1 MVTTRMGNKL
11 TMKLGFSLPNN
22 QGMTH
27 VNDLVTLA
35 VEAESLGYHSVW
47 VSEHLFHATYVAN
60 RLGDAPYHEAL
71 TILTAVAGA
80 TSKVRLG
87 TSVLVLPWHHPVQL
101 AKRVASLDDYSGG
114 RVSLGVGVAQTEDE
128 FENLGVPFTHRGR
141 IADEMLM
148 AMKILWTEKDPKFN
162 GKYFNFDGLQFEPKP
177 IQKPYPPLLIGGTS
191 RRAIERVVEH
201 GDGWHALSQSPQDIA
216 PVVNELRQRRSDTI
230 DVSVRSMTTIMDRSW
245 DRPVEER
252 VTMKGTLEE
261 LTAMLQ
267 AYEHAGVDEVVLDG
281 HSRDVETNR
290 HILRSFAELNG

>member
-1 MVTTRMGNKL
+1 
-11 TMKLGFSLPNN
+11 MKLGFSLPNN
-22 QGMTH
+22 QGVAH

-35 VEAESLGYHSVW
+35 IEAESLGYHSVW

-162 GKYFNFDGLQFEPKP
+162 GKYFNFNGLQFEPKP
-177 IQKPYPPLLIGGTS
+177 IQEPYPPLLIGGTS

-252 VTMKGTLEE
+252 VTMRGTLEE

>member
-1 MVTTRMGNKL
+1 
-11 TMKLGFSLPNN
+11 MKLGFSLPNN
-22 QGMTH
+22 QGMPH

-35 VEAESLGYHSVW
+35 IEAESLGYHSVW
-47 VSEHLFHATYVAN
+47 VSEHLFHATYVAS

-101 AKRVASLDDYSGG
+101 AKRIASLDDYSEG

-128 FENLGVPFTHRGR
+128 FENLGVPFSHRGR
-141 IADEMLM
+141 IADEMLT
-148 AMKILWTEKDPKFN
+148 AMKILWTEKYPKFY
-162 GKYFNFDGLQFEPKP
+162 GKYFNFNDLQFEPKP
-177 IQKPYPPLLIGGTS
+177 IQKPHPPLLIGGAS

-201 GDGWHALSQSPQDIA
+201 GDGWHALSQSPEDIA
-216 PVVNELRQRRSDTI
+216 PVVNELRQQRPDTI

-267 AYEHAGVDEVVLDG
+267 AYEDAGVDEVVLDS
-281 HSRDVETNR
+281 HSGDLEMNR
-290 HILRSFAELNG
+290 HILRSFAALNG

>member
-1 MVTTRMGNKL
+1 
-11 TMKLGFSLPNN
+11 MKLGFSLPNN
-22 QGMTH
+22 QGMPH

-35 VEAESLGYHSVW
+35 IEAESLGYHSVW
-47 VSEHLFHATYVAN
+47 VSEHLFHATYVAS

-101 AKRVASLDDYSGG
+101 AKRIASLDDYSEG

-128 FENLGVPFTHRGR
+128 FENLGVPFSHRGR
-141 IADEMLM
+141 IADEMLT
-148 AMKILWTEKDPKFN
+148 AMKILWTEKYPKFY
-162 GKYFNFDGLQFEPKP
+162 GKYFNFNDLQFEPKP
-177 IQKPYPPLLIGGTS
+177 IQKPHPPLLIGGTS
-191 RRAIERVVEH
+191 RRAIERVLEY

-216 PVVNELRQRRSDTI
+216 PVVNELRQQRPDTI

-267 AYEHAGVDEVVLDG
+267 AYEDAGVDEVVLDS
-281 HSRDVETNR
+281 HSGDLEMNR
-290 HILRSFAELNG
+290 HILRSFAALNG

>member
-1 MVTTRMGNKL
+1 MVTTRMGNKS

-22 QGMTH
+22 QGMPH

-35 VEAESLGYHSVW
+35 IEAESLGYHSVW
-47 VSEHLFHATYVAN
+47 VSEHLFHATYVAS

-101 AKRVASLDDYSGG
+101 AKRIASLDDYSEG

-128 FENLGVPFTHRGR
+128 FENLGVPFSHRGR
-141 IADEMLM
+141 IADEMLT
-148 AMKILWTEKDPKFN
+148 AMKILWTEKYPKFDGN
-162 GKYFNFDGLQFEPKP
+162 FFNFKDLQFEPKP
-177 IQKPYPPLLIGGTS
+177 IQKPHPPLLIGGTS
-191 RRAIERVVEH
+191 RRAIERVLEY

-216 PVVNELRQRRSDTI
+216 PVVNELRQQRPDTI

-267 AYEHAGVDEVVLDG
+267 AYEDAGVDEVVLDS
-281 HSRDVETNR
+281 HSGDLEMNR
-290 HILRSFAELNG
+290 HILRSFAALNG

>member
-1 MVTTRMGNKL
+1 
-11 TMKLGFSLPNN
+11 MKLGFSLPNN
-22 QGMTH
+22 QGMAH

-47 VSEHLFHATYVAN
+47 VSEHLFHATYVAS

-80 TSKVRLG
+80 TSKIRLG

-141 IADEMLM
+141 IADEMLT
-148 AMKILWTEKDPKFN
+148 AMKILWTEKYPKYN
-162 GKYFNFDGLQFEPKP
+162 GKYFSFNNLQFEPKP

-261 LTAMLQ
+261 LTGMLQ

>member
-1 MVTTRMGNKL
+1 
-11 TMKLGFSLPNN
+11 MKLGFSLPNN
-22 QGMTH
+22 QGIAH

-47 VSEHLFHATYVAN
+47 VSEHLFHATYVAS

-128 FENLGVPFTHRGR
+128 FENLGVSFTHRGR
-141 IADEMLM
+141 IADEMLT
-148 AMKILWTEKDPKFN
+148 AMKILWTEKYPMFN
-162 GKYFNFDGLQFEPKP
+162 GKYFNFNDLQFEPKP
-177 IQKPYPPLLIGGTS
+177 VQKPYPPLLIGGTS

-261 LTAMLQ
+261 LAAMLQ
-267 AYEHAGVDEVVLDG
+267 AYEHAGVDEVVLDS

-290 HILRSFAELNG
+290 HILRSFADLNG

>member
-1 MVTTRMGNKL
+1 
-11 TMKLGFSLPNN
+11 MKLGFSLPNN
-22 QGMTH
+22 QGIAH

-47 VSEHLFHATYVAN
+47 VSEHLFHATYVAS

-101 AKRVASLDDYSGG
+101 AKRVASLDDYSEG

-128 FENLGVPFTHRGR
+128 FENLGVSFTHRGR
-141 IADEMLM
+141 IADEMLT
-148 AMKILWTEKDPKFN
+148 AMKILWTEKYPIFN
-162 GKYFNFDGLQFEPKP
+162 GKYFNFNDLQFEPKP
-177 IQKPYPPLLIGGTS
+177 VQKPYPPLLIGGTS

-201 GDGWHALSQSPQDIA
+201 GDGWHALSQSPQDMA

-261 LTAMLQ
+261 LAAMLQ
-267 AYEHAGVDEVVLDG
+267 AYEHAGVDEVVLDS
-281 HSRDVETNR
+281 HSRDVEANR
-290 HILRSFAELNG
+290 HILRSFADLNG

>member
-1 MVTTRMGNKL
+1 
-11 TMKLGFSLPNN
+11 MKLGFSLPNN
-22 QGMTH
+22 QGVAH

-35 VEAESLGYHSVW
+35 IEAESLGYHSVW

-267 AYEHAGVDEVVLDG
+267 AYEHAGVDEVVLDS

-290 HILRSFAELNG
+290 HMLRSFAELNG

>member
-1 MVTTRMGNKL
+1 MVTTRIGNKS

-22 QGMTH
+22 QGIAH

-35 VEAESLGYHSVW
+35 VEAEELGYHSVW
-47 VSEHLFHATYVAN
+47 VSEHLFHATYVAS

-87 TSVLVLPWHHPVQL
+87 TAVLVLPWHHPVQL

-141 IADEMLM
+141 IADEMLT
-148 AMKILWTEKDPKFN
+148 AMKILWTEKYPKYN
-162 GKYFNFDGLQFEPKP
+162 GKYFSFNNLQFEPKP
-177 IQKPYPPLLIGGTS
+177 IQKPYPPLLIGGGS
-191 RRAIERVVEH
+191 RRAIERVVAH
-201 GDGWHALSQSPQDIA
+201 GDGWHALSQSPQNIA

-230 DVSVRSMTTIMDRSW
+230 DVSVRSMTTVMDRSW

-252 VTMKGTLEE
+252 ITMKGTLEE

-267 AYEHAGVDEVVLDG
+267 AYENAGVDEVILDS
-281 HSRDVETNR
+281 HSRDLKTNR

>member
-1 MVTTRMGNKL
+1 
-11 TMKLGFSLPNN
+11 MKLGFSLPNN
-22 QGMTH
+22 QGMPH

-35 VEAESLGYHSVW
+35 IEAESLGYHSVW
-47 VSEHLFHATYVAN
+47 VSEHLFHATYVAS

-101 AKRVASLDDYSGG
+101 AKRIASLDDYSEG

-128 FENLGVPFTHRGR
+128 FENLGVPFSRRGR
-141 IADEMLM
+141 IADEMLT
-148 AMKILWTEKDPKFN
+148 AMKILWTEKYPKFY
-162 GKYFNFDGLQFEPKP
+162 GKFFNFNDLQFEPKP
-177 IQKPYPPLLIGGTS
+177 IQKPFPPLLIGGAS

-216 PVVNELRQRRSDTI
+216 PVVNELRQQRPDTI

-267 AYEHAGVDEVVLDG
+267 AYEDAGVDEVVLDS
-281 HSRDVETNR
+281 HSGDLEMNR
-290 HILRSFAELNG
+290 HILRSFAALNG

>member
-1 MVTTRMGNKL
+1 
-11 TMKLGFSLPNN
+11 MKLGFSLPNN
-22 QGMTH
+22 QGIAH

-47 VSEHLFHATYVAN
+47 VSEHLFHATYVAS

-128 FENLGVPFTHRGR
+128 FENLGVSFTHRGR
-141 IADEMLM
+141 IADEMLT
-148 AMKILWTEKDPKFN
+148 AMKILWTERYPIFN
-162 GKYFNFDGLQFEPKP
+162 GKYFNFNDLQFEPKP
-177 IQKPYPPLLIGGTS
+177 VQKPYPPLLIGGTS

-201 GDGWHALSQSPQDIA
+201 GDGWHTLSQSPQDIA
-216 PVVNELRQRRSDTI
+216 PVVNELRQRKSDTI

-261 LTAMLQ
+261 LAAMLQ
-267 AYEHAGVDEVVLDG
+267 AYEHAGVDEVVLDS

-290 HILRSFAELNG
+290 HILRSFADLNG

>member
-1 MVTTRMGNKL
+1 
-11 TMKLGFSLPNN
+11 MKLGFSLPNN
-22 QGMTH
+22 QGIAH

-47 VSEHLFHATYVAN
+47 VSEHLFHATYVAS

-101 AKRVASLDDYSGG
+101 AKRVASLDDYSEG

-128 FENLGVPFTHRGR
+128 FENLGVSFTHRGR
-141 IADEMLM
+141 IADEMLT
-148 AMKILWTEKDPKFN
+148 AMKILWTEKYPIFN
-162 GKYFNFDGLQFEPKP
+162 GKYFNFNNLQFEPKP
-177 IQKPYPPLLIGGTS
+177 IQKPHPPLLIGGTS

-201 GDGWHALSQSPQDIA
+201 GDGWHALSQSPQDMA

-261 LTAMLQ
+261 LAAMLQ
-267 AYEHAGVDEVVLDG
+267 AYEHAGVDEVVLDS
-281 HSRDVETNR
+281 HSRDVEANR
-290 HILRSFAELNG
+290 HILRSFADLNG

>member
-1 MVTTRMGNKL
+1 MVTTRIGNKS

-22 QGMTH
+22 QGIAH

-35 VEAESLGYHSVW
+35 VEAEELGYHSVW
-47 VSEHLFHATYVAN
+47 VSEHLFHATYVAS

-177 IQKPYPPLLIGGTS
+177 IQKPYPPLLIGGAS

>member
-1 MVTTRMGNKL
+1 
-11 TMKLGFSLPNN
+11 MKLGFSLPNN
-22 QGMTH
+22 QGMPH

-35 VEAESLGYHSVW
+35 IEAESLGYHSVW
-47 VSEHLFHATYVAN
+47 VSEHLFHATYVAS

-101 AKRVASLDDYSGG
+101 AKRIASLDDYSEG

-128 FENLGVPFTHRGR
+128 FENLGVPFSHRGR
-141 IADEMLM
+141 IADEMLT
-148 AMKILWTEKDPKFN
+148 AMKILWTEKYPKFD
-162 GKYFNFDGLQFEPKP
+162 GKFFNFNDLQFEPKP
-177 IQKPYPPLLIGGTS
+177 IQKPHPPLLIGGTS
-191 RRAIERVVEH
+191 RRAIERVLEY

-216 PVVNELRQRRSDTI
+216 PVVNELRQQRPDTI

-267 AYEHAGVDEVVLDG
+267 AYEDAGVDEVVLDS
-281 HSRDVETNR
+281 HSGDLEMNR
-290 HILRSFAELNG
+290 HILRSFAALNG

>member
-1 MVTTRMGNKL
+1 MVTTRMGNKS

-22 QGMTH
+22 QGVAH

-35 VEAESLGYHSVW
+35 IEAESLGYHSVW

-267 AYEHAGVDEVVLDG
+267 AYEHAGVDEVVLDS

-290 HILRSFAELNG
+290 HMLRSFAELNG

>member
-1 MVTTRMGNKL
+1 
-11 TMKLGFSLPNN
+11 MKLGFSLPNN
-22 QGMTH
+22 QGIAH

-47 VSEHLFHATYVAN
+47 VSEHLFHATYVAS

-128 FENLGVPFTHRGR
+128 FENLGVSFTHRGR
-141 IADEMLM
+141 IADEMLT
-148 AMKILWTEKDPKFN
+148 AMKILWTEKYPIFN
-162 GKYFNFDGLQFEPKP
+162 GKYFNFNDLQFEPKP
-177 IQKPYPPLLIGGTS
+177 VQKPYPPLLIGGTS

-261 LTAMLQ
+261 LAAMLQ
-267 AYEHAGVDEVVLDG
+267 AYEHAGVDEVVLDS

-290 HILRSFAELNG
+290 HILRSFADLNG

>member
-1 MVTTRMGNKL
+1 MGNKS

-22 QGMTH
+22 QGIAH

-47 VSEHLFHATYVAN
+47 VSEHLFHATYVAS

-128 FENLGVPFTHRGR
+128 FENLGVSFTHRGR
-141 IADEMLM
+141 IADEMLT
-148 AMKILWTEKDPKFN
+148 AMKILWTERYPIFN
-162 GKYFNFDGLQFEPKP
+162 GKYFNFNDLQFEPKP
-177 IQKPYPPLLIGGTS
+177 VQKPYPPLLIGGTS

-201 GDGWHALSQSPQDIA
+201 GDGWHTLSQSPQDIA
-216 PVVNELRQRRSDTI
+216 PVVNELRQRKSDTI

-261 LTAMLQ
+261 LAAMLQ
-267 AYEHAGVDEVVLDG
+267 AYEHAGVDEVVLDS

-290 HILRSFAELNG
+290 HILRSFADLNG

>member
-1 MVTTRMGNKL
+1 MVTTRMGNKS

-22 QGMTH
+22 QGVAH

-35 VEAESLGYHSVW
+35 IEAESLGYHSVW

-141 IADEMLM
+141 IADEMLT

-267 AYEHAGVDEVVLDG
+267 AYEHAGVDEVVLDSD
-281 HSRDVETNR
+281 SRDVETNR

>member
-1 MVTTRMGNKL
+1 
-11 TMKLGFSLPNN
+11 MKLGFSLPNN
-22 QGMTH
+22 QGMPH

-35 VEAESLGYHSVW
+35 IEAESLGYHSVW
-47 VSEHLFHATYVAN
+47 VSEHLFHATYVAS

-101 AKRVASLDDYSGG
+101 AKRIASLDDYSEG

-128 FENLGVPFTHRGR
+128 FENLGVPFSHRGR
-141 IADEMLM
+141 IADEMLT
-148 AMKILWTEKDPKFN
+148 AMKILWTEKYPKYN
-162 GKYFNFDGLQFEPKP
+162 GKFFNFNDLQFEPKP
-177 IQKPYPPLLIGGTS
+177 IQKPHPPLLIGGAS
-191 RRAIERVVEH
+191 RRAIERVLEY

-216 PVVNELRQRRSDTI
+216 PVVNELRQQRPDTI

-267 AYEHAGVDEVVLDG
+267 AYEDAGVDEVVLDS
-281 HSRDVETNR
+281 HSGDLEMNR
-290 HILRSFAELNG
+290 HILRSFAALNG

>member
-1 MVTTRMGNKL
+1 
-11 TMKLGFSLPNN
+11 MKLGFSLPNN
-22 QGMTH
+22 QGVAH

-35 VEAESLGYHSVW
+35 IEAESLGYHSVW

-141 IADEMLM
+141 IADEMLT

-162 GKYFNFDGLQFEPKP
+162 GKYFNFNSLQFEPKP
-177 IQKPYPPLLIGGTS
+177 IQKPYPPLLIGGAS

-252 VTMKGTLEE
+252 VTMRGTLEE

-267 AYEHAGVDEVVLDG
+267 AYEHAGVDEVVLDS

-290 HILRSFAELNG
+290 HMLRSFAELNG

>member
-1 MVTTRMGNKL
+1 MVTTRIGNKS

-22 QGMTH
+22 QGIAH
-27 VNDLVTLA
+27 VNDLVALA

-47 VSEHLFHATYVAN
+47 VSEHLFHATYVAS

-128 FENLGVPFTHRGR
+128 FENLGVPFTDRGR
-141 IADEMLM
+141 IADEMLT
-148 AMKILWTEKDPKFN
+148 AMKILWTENYPKFN
-162 GKYFNFDGLQFEPKP
+162 GKYFNFNDLQFEPKP
-177 IQKPYPPLLIGGTS
+177 IQKPYPPLLIGGGS
-191 RRAIERVVEH
+191 RLAIDRVLAH
-201 GDGWHALSQSPQDIA
+201 GDGWHALSQSPRDIA
-216 PVVNELRQRRSDTI
+216 PVVNELRQRRGDTI

>member
-1 MVTTRMGNKL
+1 MVTTHMGNKS

-22 QGMTH
+22 QGIEH

-35 VEAESLGYHSVW
+35 VEAEELGYHSVW
-47 VSEHLFHATYVAN
+47 VSEHLFHATYVAS

-80 TSKVRLG
+80 TSKIRLG

-141 IADEMLM
+141 IADEMLT
-148 AMKILWTEKDPKFN
+148 AMKILWTEKHPKYD
-162 GKYFNFDGLQFEPKP
+162 GKYFNFNNLQFEPKP
-177 IQKPYPPLLIGGTS
+177 IQKPHPPLLIGGAS

-267 AYEHAGVDEVVLDG
+267 AYEHAGVDEVVLDS

-290 HILRSFAELNG
+290 HLLRSFAELNG

>member
-1 MVTTRMGNKL
+1 MGNKS

-22 QGMTH
+22 QGVAH

-35 VEAESLGYHSVW
+35 IEAESLGYHSVW

-141 IADEMLM
+141 IADEMLT

>member
-1 MVTTRMGNKL
+1 MVTTRMGNKS

-22 QGMTH
+22 QGMAH

-35 VEAESLGYHSVW
+35 IEAESLGYHSVW
-47 VSEHLFHATYVAN
+47 VSEHLFHATYVAS

-101 AKRVASLDDYSGG
+101 AKRIASLDDYSEG

-128 FENLGVPFTHRGR
+128 FENLGVPFSHRGR
-141 IADEMLM
+141 IADEMLT
-148 AMKILWTEKDPKFN
+148 AMKILWTEKYPKFY
-162 GKYFNFDGLQFEPKP
+162 GKYFNFNDLQFEPKP
-177 IQKPYPPLLIGGTS
+177 IQNPHPPLLIGGAS

-216 PVVNELRQRRSDTI
+216 PIVNELRQQRPDKI

-261 LTAMLQ
+261 LTAMIQ
-267 AYEHAGVDEVVLDG
+267 AYEDAGVDEVVLDS
-281 HSRDVETNR
+281 HSGDLETNK
-290 HILRSFAELNG
+290 HILRSFAALNG

>member
-1 MVTTRMGNKL
+1 
-11 TMKLGFSLPNN
+11 MKLGFSLPNN
-22 QGMTH
+22 QGMPH

-35 VEAESLGYHSVW
+35 IEAESLGYHSVW
-47 VSEHLFHATYVAN
+47 VSEHLFHATYVAS

-101 AKRVASLDDYSGG
+101 AKRVASLDDYSEG

-128 FENLGVPFTHRGR
+128 FENLGVPFSHRGR
-141 IADEMLM
+141 IADEMLT
-148 AMKILWTEKDPKFN
+148 AMKILWTEKYPKFD
-162 GKYFNFDGLQFEPKP
+162 GKFFNFNDLQFEPKP
-177 IQKPYPPLLIGGTS
+177 IQKPHPPLLIGGAS

-216 PVVNELRQRRSDTI
+216 PVVNELRQQRPDTI

-267 AYEHAGVDEVVLDG
+267 AYEDAGVDEVVLDS
-281 HSRDVETNR
+281 HSGDLEMNQ
-290 HILRSFAELNG
+290 HILRSFAALNG

>member
-1 MVTTRMGNKL
+1 
-11 TMKLGFSLPNN
+11 MKLGFSLPNN
-22 QGMTH
+22 QGIAH

-47 VSEHLFHATYVAN
+47 VSEHLFHATYVAS

-128 FENLGVPFTHRGR
+128 FENLGVSFTHRGR
-141 IADEMLM
+141 IADEMLT
-148 AMKILWTEKDPKFN
+148 AMKILWTEKYPIFN
-162 GKYFNFDGLQFEPKP
+162 GKYFNFNDLQFEPKP
-177 IQKPYPPLLIGGTS
+177 VQKPYPPLLIGGTS

-261 LTAMLQ
+261 LAAMLQ
-267 AYEHAGVDEVVLDG
+267 AYEHAGVDEVVLDS
-281 HSRDVETNR
+281 HSRDVEANR
-290 HILRSFAELNG
+290 HILRSFADLNG

>member
-1 MVTTRMGNKL
+1 
-11 TMKLGFSLPNN
+11 MKLGFSLPNN
-22 QGMTH
+22 QGMAH

-47 VSEHLFHATYVAN
+47 VSEHLFHATYVAS

-141 IADEMLM
+141 IADEMLT
-148 AMKILWTEKDPKFN
+148 AMKILWTEKHPEFN
-162 GKYFNFDGLQFEPKP
+162 GKYFNFNNLQFEPKP
-177 IQKPYPPLLIGGTS
+177 IQKPHPPLLIGGGS
-191 RRAIERVVEH
+191 RRAIERVVAH

-230 DVSVRSMTTIMDRSW
+230 NVSVRSMTTIMDRSW

-252 VTMKGTLEE
+252 GTMKGTLEE
-261 LTAMLQ
+261 LVAMLQ
-267 AYEHAGVDEVVLDG
+267 AYEHAGVDEVVLDS
-281 HSRDVETNR
+281 HSRNVEANR

>member
-1 MVTTRMGNKL
+1 MVTTRMGNKS

-22 QGMTH
+22 QGVAH

-35 VEAESLGYHSVW
+35 IEAESLGYHSVW

-177 IQKPYPPLLIGGTS
+177 IQEPYPPLLIGGAS

-252 VTMKGTLEE
+252 VTLKGTLEE

>member
-1 MVTTRMGNKL
+1 MVTTRMGNKS

-22 QGMTH
+22 QGMPH

-35 VEAESLGYHSVW
+35 IEAESLGYHSVW
-47 VSEHLFHATYVAN
+47 VSEHLFHATYVAS

-101 AKRVASLDDYSGG
+101 AKRIASLDDYSEG

-128 FENLGVPFTHRGR
+128 FENLGVPFSHRGR
-141 IADEMLM
+141 IADEMLT
-148 AMKILWTEKDPKFN
+148 AMKILWTEKYPKFD
-162 GKYFNFDGLQFEPKP
+162 GKYFNFNDLQFEPKP
-177 IQKPYPPLLIGGTS
+177 IQKPHPPLLIGGAS

-216 PVVNELRQRRSDTI
+216 PVVNELRQQRPDKI

-267 AYEHAGVDEVVLDG
+267 AYEDAGVDEVVLDS
-281 HSRDVETNR
+281 HSGDLEMNR
-290 HILRSFAELNG
+290 HILRSFAALNG

>member
-1 MVTTRMGNKL
+1 MVTTRMGNKS

-22 QGMTH
+22 QGMPH

-35 VEAESLGYHSVW
+35 IEAESLGYHSVW
-47 VSEHLFHATYVAN
+47 VSEHLFHATYVAS

-101 AKRVASLDDYSGG
+101 AKRVASLDDYSEG

-128 FENLGVPFTHRGR
+128 FENLGVPFSHRGR
-141 IADEMLM
+141 IADEMLT
-148 AMKILWTEKDPKFN
+148 AMKILWTEKYPKFY
-162 GKYFNFDGLQFEPKP
+162 GKFYNFNDLQFEPKP
-177 IQKPYPPLLIGGTS
+177 IQKPHPPLLIGGTS
-191 RRAIERVVEH
+191 RRAIERVLEY

-216 PVVNELRQRRSDTI
+216 PVVNELRQQRPDTI

-267 AYEHAGVDEVVLDG
+267 AYEDAGVDEVVLDS
-281 HSRDVETNR
+281 HSGDLETNQR
-290 HILRSFAELNG
+290 ILRSFAALNG

>member
-1 MVTTRMGNKL
+1 MVTTRMGNKS

-22 QGMTH
+22 QGMAH

-35 VEAESLGYHSVW
+35 IEAESLGYHSVW